1 MIMKDK
7 GESHPVIKGML
18 KYIPVFLFLVPL
30 LAFTFKDLYPLYIPE
45 YFPKPVYD
53 FKKEPLTREKVE
65 LGRVL
70 FYDPILS
77 KDGTISCASC
87 HTSYNAFAHNDH
99 ALSHGIGDSIGK
111 RNAPALFNLAWQKNF
126 MWDGAVNHI
135 EVQALA
141 PISDKKEM
149 GESIENVVKKLQ
161 AKKLYRTL
169 FYKAF
174 SDSTITG
181 QHLLKALAQFQ
192 LTLISAGSKYDQVKK
207 GKDSFTEQEQKGY
220 EIFKR
225 NCNSCHQ
232 EPLFS
237 SYQFANNGL
246 PIDSYLKDVGRIGVT
261 QQKKDSM
268 MFKIPSLRN
277 LSYSYPYMHDG
288 RFTRLSQVINHYT
301 NGIHQNSKVSKELRN
316 KIILS
321 DNEKVELI
329 AFLLTLNDKEFVKNP
344 DFQFPKEML
353 LSPEGK

>member
-1 MIMKDK
+1 MDFKDK
-7 GESHPVIKGML
+7 LHWIVKRMR
-18 KYIPVFLFLVPL
+18 KYVLAFLFLIPL
-30 LAFTFKDLYPLYIPE
+30 LAFTFKDLYTLYIPE

-53 FKKEPLTREKVE
+53 FKKEPLTKEKVE

-111 RNAPALFNLAWQKNF
+111 RNAPALFNLAWQKDL

-141 PISDKKEM
+141 PMSDKKEM

-161 AKKLYRTL
+161 AKKVYRTL

-181 QHLLKALAQFQ
+181 QRLLKAVAQFQ

-207 GKDSFTEQEQKGY
+207 GKENFTEQEQKGY
-220 EIFKR
+220 DVFKR

-246 PIDSYLKDVGRIGVT
+246 PIDSYLKDVGRMGVT

-344 DFQFPKEML
+344 DFQFPKEIL
-353 LSPEGK
+353 LLPEGK